1 MLAVNI
7 TYQVPLEDK
16 WRLVFKM
23 FDISESGF
31 MTKEN
36 LSRAFDAINS
46 STCGNMKI
54 NSWEKAG
61 SIFEKSGSLGESD
74 FVGRCLADQDLC
86 QAMATF

>member
-1 MLAVNI
+1 MLSVNI
-7 TYQVPLEDK
+7 THQVPLEEK
-16 WRLVFKM
+16 WKLVFKM
-23 FDISESGF
+23 FDINESGF

-36 LSRAFDAINS
+36 LARAFDAINS
-46 STCGNMKI
+46 STGNMKI

-61 SIFEKSGSLGESD
+61 SIFGESESLGESD